1 MSNLYFDN
9 VVQVGQLYLEYVFF
23 EFESEPIL
31 FTCHDQLNQTYL
43 CLCSDIRY
51 GQKWIISKCN
61 TKILRALITAEI
73 DIVTAFLKQQKAIVV
88 VMDMNGEEESYEI
101 NTKEIDPLDL
111 PKPGTFIRCNK
122 AKAQNYLL
130 QKEARTTFLR
140 LKQTKH
146 EIDIKEPK
154 KKFPYMNKND
164 SVSSLMNEEYSYKED
179 NSNIDIR
186 KAKISYAA

>member
-51 GQKWIISKCN
+51 GPKWIITKCN

-101 NTKEIDPLDL
+101 NTKEINPLDL

-130 QKEARTTFLR
+130 QKEAWR
-140 LKQTKH
+140 
-146 EIDIKEPK
+146 K
-154 KKFPYMNKND
+154 K
-164 SVSSLMNEEYSYKED
+164 
-179 NSNIDIR
+179 R
-186 KAKISYAA
+186 

>member
-51 GQKWIISKCN
+51 GQKWIITKCN

-88 VMDMNGEEESYEI
+88 VMLSLI
-101 NTKEIDPLDL
+101 HIS
-111 PKPGTFIRCNK
+111 
-122 AKAQNYLL
+122 
-130 QKEARTTFLR
+130 
-140 LKQTKH
+140 
-146 EIDIKEPK
+146 EPTR
-154 KKFPYMNKND
+154 P
-164 SVSSLMNEEYSYKED
+164 
-179 NSNIDIR
+179 
-186 KAKISYAA
+186 